1 MVRKASPGRWLYLAA
16 LLIFMVGV
24 LLAAVLIVSSV
35 IHFRN
40 VRNSFIHI
48 VAPGTTTVHLGDT
61 GSYTI
66 YYEYASDVEGET
78 TPTDVTPPNM
88 IVTITS
94 VATGDAVDV
103 ATADSGTYS
112 LDSSSGIAIMNFNI
126 DKTGDY
132 RITSRYSDGSTG
144 GDVEFAI
151 AHGIARNIVWGIGS
165 ILGSV
170 GIFCGMTFFAFLLTV
185 IVFILR
191 QRKPTVIGPTGM

>member
-1 MVRKASPGRWLYLAA
+1 MVRKASPGRWLYVTA
-16 LLIFMVGV
+16 LLIFFVGV
-24 LLAAVLIVSSV
+24 LVAAVLVVSSV
-35 IHFRN
+35 VHFRS
-40 VRNSFIHI
+40 VKHSFIHI

-66 YYEYASDVEGET
+66 YYEYASDVEGQSV
-78 TPTDVTPPNM
+78 PADQTPPNM

-94 VATGDAVDV
+94 VATGDTVDV
-103 ATADSGTYS
+103 VSADSGTYS

-126 DKTGDY
+126 EKTGDY
-132 RITSRYSDGSTG
+132 KITSQYSDGSTG

-165 ILGSV
+165 ILGSIGV
-170 GIFCGMTFFAFLLTV
+170 FCSATFFAFLLTV